1 MRTLIELYSIL
12 VSGMYI
18 SGSNLLLLSCA
29 GTTTKVHK
37 KFISKVKV
45 DEDIV
50 DALLS
55 QSQINKDEAPMD
67 GQLVTCGEETTWHL
81 QNYTSFK
88 STDVQ
93 RQVSQ
98 VCQAIASIADGIQEF
113 AGIECADEF
122 AARAHDSKDLPFVT
136 SNPTEL
142 QALENRYGHVEV
154 AIADATVRRKQ
165 KRAADARS
173 KAALL
178 ANRTEEEIEQEEQK
192 KAEARL
198 KANATRRERYA
209 RRTADEIEEAR
220 LKASAKYARRT
231 ADEIE
236 EARLKASARYA
247 SRTADE
253 IEERNANRRDKYA
266 SLPEEMKNASRT
278 ADEIEQ
284 ARLKA
289 NARQA
294 RYANEKYANEMQ
306 MFHCGHC
313 GGTFESG
320 GQGTINKCQKEMN
333 GLKCNQTCQNT
344 KIVEGETWRCKR
356 ERYKRPGD
364 DRKPGERSYGS
375 PYCGSKTCLTES
387 QKGEKGWFQLQPEK
401 N

>member
-1 MRTLIELYSIL
+1 
-12 VSGMYI
+12 
-18 SGSNLLLLSCA
+18 
-29 GTTTKVHK
+29 
-37 KFISKVKV
+37 
-45 DEDIV
+45 
-50 DALLS
+50 
-55 QSQINKDEAPMD
+55 MD
-67 GQLVTCGEETTWHL
+67 GQLVTCGEETTLHL

-88 STDVQ
+88 STDVL

-98 VCQAIASIADGIQEF
+98 VCQAIASIADGNSF

-142 QALENRYGHVEV
+142 QALEDRYGHVEV

-220 LKASAKYARRT
+220 LKA
-231 ADEIE
+231 
-236 EARLKASARYA
+236 
-247 SRTADE
+247 
-253 IEERNANRRDKYA
+253 NA
-266 SLPEEMKNASRT
+266 KNASRT

-289 NARQA
+289 NAKYASRTADEIEGANAKQQARNANRTVNEIEEARLNNNARQA
-294 RYANEKYANEMQ
+294 KYAKARYANEMQ
-306 MFHCGHC
+306 MFNCGHC
-313 GGTFESG
+313 GGTYESG

-333 GLKCNQTCQNT
+333 GLKCMQTCQNT
-344 KIVEGETWRCKR
+344 KLVEGETWRCGR
-356 ERYKRPGD
+356 ERYKRPGSD
-364 DRKPGERSYGS
+364 TYITLLWSNDLLDGKSRREKRGGFNCNLRRIRSCS
-375 PYCGSKTCLTES
+375 
-387 QKGEKGWFQLQPEK
+387 
-401 N
+401 

>member
-1 MRTLIELYSIL
+1 
-12 VSGMYI
+12 
-18 SGSNLLLLSCA
+18 
-29 GTTTKVHK
+29 
-37 KFISKVKV
+37 
-45 DEDIV
+45 
-50 DALLS
+50 
-55 QSQINKDEAPMD
+55 MD
-67 GQLVTCGEETTWHL
+67 GQLVTCGEETTLHL

-88 STDVQ
+88 STDVL

-98 VCQAIASIADGIQEF
+98 VCQAIASIADGNSF

-142 QALENRYGHVEV
+142 QALEDRYRHVEV
-154 AIADATVRRKQ
+154 AIANAAEIRTQ

-220 LKASAKYARRT
+220 LKA
-231 ADEIE
+231 
-236 EARLKASARYA
+236 
-247 SRTADE
+247 
-253 IEERNANRRDKYA
+253 NA
-266 SLPEEMKNASRT
+266 KNASRT
-278 ADEIEQ
+278 ADEIEGANAKQQ
-284 ARLKA
+284 ARNANRTANEIEEARLNN

-294 RYANEKYANEMQ
+294 KYAKARYANEMQ
-306 MFHCGHC
+306 MFNCGHC
-313 GGTFESG
+313 GGTYESG

-333 GLKCNQTCQNT
+333 GLKCMQTCQNT
-344 KIVEGETWRCKR
+344 KLVEGETWRCGR

-364 DRKPGERSYGS
+364 KRPGENTYRS

-387 QKGEKGWFQLQPEK
+387 QKREKGWFQLQPEK
-401 N
+401 NQIVLLE